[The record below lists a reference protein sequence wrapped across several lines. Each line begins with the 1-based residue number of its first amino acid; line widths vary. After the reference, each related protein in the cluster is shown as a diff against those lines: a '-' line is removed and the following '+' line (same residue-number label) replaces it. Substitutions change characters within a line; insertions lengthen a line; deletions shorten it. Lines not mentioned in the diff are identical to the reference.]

1 MLYQLLVLNPIGF
14 NFTVL
19 RKFCPED
26 SYFTP
31 AEDAYSTYRHSHE
44 EAYSSY
50 RHDSHAE
57 TATRRITPYEDSQE
71 LIVQ

>member
-1 MLYQLLVLNPIGF
+1 M
-14 NFTVL
+14 
-19 RKFCPED
+19 FCPED
-26 SYFTP
+26 SYFT
-31 AEDAYSTYRHSHE
+31 EDAYSTYRHSHE